1 MSETNSTIVMGV
13 DAGGSKTKAVLA
25 SVDGV
30 LSEGL
35 AGPGNHQGPGGFE
48 AALTEIQRSM
58 EACLTAGSFHLED
71 VAYTILG
78 VAGAD
83 FPEDY
88 VRINHALS
96 SWFGDRPFTVVN
108 DAEIAL
114 MAGSR
119 TGVGIVTVL
128 GTATNVFGINSAG
141 KRLGVGGLGFP
152 FGDLGGAIDLVPR
165 VLHCAFRSAE
175 GRGPKT
181 RLESAIL
188 EALDLPDVHAL
199 RRTMYFSEHP
209 EEYQR
214 LAPLVFLVA
223 QAGDRVAQDV
233 LIEMGTKAGES
244 AGACARGLEMVDGP
258 VEMVLSGSLWTGP
271 GPYLVDAFTLN
282 VHRYAPAAVVR
293 PSPLE
298 PVAGAIRLAWE
309 RLDAAVNWER
319 MLPTLKLL
327 AVGSPEGTG

>member
-1 MSETNSTIVMGV
+1 MGV

-25 SVDGV
+25 NADGV
-30 LSEGL
+30 LSQGL

-58 EACLTAGSFHLED
+58 EVALTAGSFRLQD

-88 VRINHALS
+88 ARINRALS

-119 TGVGIVTVL
+119 TGVGVVTVL
-128 GTATNVFGINSAG
+128 GTATNVFGINLAG

-165 VLHCAFRSAE
+165 VLHAAFRSAE

-181 RLESAIL
+181 RLESAVL
-188 EALDLPDVHAL
+188 EALGVPDFHAL
-199 RRTMYFSEHP
+199 RRRMYFSEHP

-214 LAPLVFLVA
+214 LAPLALLVA
-223 QAGDRVAQDV
+223 QAGDRVAQDI

-244 AGACARGLEMVDGP
+244 AGTCAQGLEMADGP
-258 VEMVLSGSLWTGP
+258 VEMVLSGSIWTGP
-271 GPYLVDAFTLN
+271 GPYLVDAFTLSA
-282 VHRYAPAAVVR
+282 HRYAPAAEVR
-293 PSPLE
+293 LSPLE
-298 PVAGAIRLAWE
+298 PVAGAVRLAWE
-309 RLDAAVNWER
+309 HLDDAVNWDR
-319 MLPTLKLL
+319 MLAALRLL
-327 AVGSPEGTG
+327 AVGSPAASG